1 MNAVVGLL
9 ALVSF
14 AGIAIGLLMCVFQ
27 SRRRLGKSV
36 AFYGFVGF
44 VFVFSFAL
52 FQGPKDTA
60 HTTASSSVQAIASQS
75 PAPAAA
81 PTYKEVLAKLKVD
94 SLTWEKEGFGSVM
107 KASFVIRNHSTVDV
121 KDIVVTCKHSSNSG
135 TYIDSNTRAV
145 YERVAHNSYQAVIDF
160 NMGFIHSAVARSTCA
175 VDAYSPA

>member
-1 MNAVVGLL
+1 MNMIVGLL
-9 ALVSF
+9 SLVSF
-14 AGIAIGLLMCVFQ
+14 AGIAVGLLMCVFQ
-27 SRRRLGKSV
+27 SQRPRGKSF

-52 FQGPKDTA
+52 FQGPKDSA
-60 HTTASSSVQAIASQS
+60 RATASSAEAIASQS
-75 PAPAAA
+75 PAPAAP

-94 SLTWEKEGFGSVM
+94 SLTWEKEGFGSIM
-107 KASFVIRNHSTVDV
+107 KASFVIRNYSTVDV

-135 TYIDSNTRAV
+135 TYIDSNTRPV

-175 VDAYSPA
+175 VDSYSPA